1 MHPHHTHLP
10 SLHQVVLD
18 YVITN
23 AYASTAK
30 SLSQIHAP
38 GREVFPSDET
48 AVSSDLKAAANSNA
62 NGDQKTNGEADGMD
76 IDVEMDGEGDNANSG
91 ENSDKNLDQGLALD
105 EQALNMIERRREIL
119 EYILNGS
126 IDIAVDLLN
135 RHFPLVLSCAEPM
148 ISNYSTAADGTASNG
163 TVTPKPRLP
172 SSGGPLHSESS
183 INHSIPVLYSSAHPD
198 HIRLNLQIQRFIESF
213 RQMNPYS
220 PSSPSSPT
228 SSPANSQTFNGGSG
242 VTLTHALSAA
252 HGLHSEAKKLPADVR
267 AIYLQEIKDV
277 GALFAYENAEMSPL
291 KGFLEQGRRI
301 KLAEQVNKAI
311 LRSEG
316 RAPQSQ
322 LEEYAKRLE
331 VYYKVLE
338 GNDIDPTPPW
348 TAKDGLA
355 KEHLASYW
363 KYHELK
369 NFNLHDFASLSW

>member
-1 MHPHHTHLP
+1 MHPHHTPLL

-30 SLSQIHAP
+30 SLSQSCAS
-38 GREVFPSDET
+38 GRGASPSGDT
-48 AVSSDLKAAANSNA
+48 AMPSDLKTGSKSDA

-76 IDVEMDGEGDNANSG
+76 VDVEMDGSDDNANSG
-91 ENSDKNLDQGLALD
+91 EDSNKNLDRGPALD
-105 EQALNMIERRREIL
+105 EQALDMIERRREIL
-119 EYILNGS
+119 EYILSGS
-126 IDIAVDLLN
+126 IDKAVELLD
-135 RHFPLVLSCAEPM
+135 RHFPLVLSCSEPM
-148 ISNYSTAADGTASNG
+148 PSNYGAATNGATSNG
-163 TVTPKPRLP
+163 TATPKSRLS

-183 INHSIPVLYSSAHPD
+183 INHSVPVLNSSVHPD

-213 RQMNPYS
+213 RQMNPSS
-220 PSSPSSPT
+220 PSSPSSST

-252 HGLHSEAKKLPADVR
+252 HGLHSEAKKLPAEVR

-291 KGFLEQGRRI
+291 KGFLEQSRRV

-322 LEEYAKRLE
+322 LEEYSKRLE

-338 GNDIDPTPPW
+338 GNEIDPTPPW

-355 KEHLASYW
+355 KEHLAAYW
-363 KYHELK
+363 KYHDIK